1 MRYLMLILFPPVGI
15 VMYLKDEFGPP
26 KKIRYA
32 VCALSLLWMFFVI
45 YMFAK
50 IPIKNN
56 QEKAQLESEIFEDP
70 MAGKTEN
77 KTENM
82 KKAEFDSLSDR
93 EKAEKVKSF
102 LADAVGDYAEILFE
116 DGTGIQFPGAEMPD
130 GEDSKAWYGKIDNN
144 GDLTSTLG
152 EVTIQNG
159 VYVCKEYSK
168 QDLLS
173 VDVENKLPTKYKSD
187 ATSIAVRKTG
197 NGYYLA
203 FVTVYD
209 DPQETD
215 YDAIIKVAKECGI
228 NSGQVTF
235 VDEFSEVVGRKS
247 WPENSKTS
255 SKAKSE
261 NSQ

>member
-15 VMYLKDEFGPP
+15 IMYLKDEFGPP

-32 VCALSLLWMFFVI
+32 VCALSLLWMIFVI

-50 IPIKNN
+50 IPIRNN

-70 MAGKTEN
+70 MAGKVEN
-77 KTENM
+77 KAEQM
-82 KKAEFDSLSDR
+82 KKSKFDSLSDR
-93 EKAEKVKSF
+93 EKAKKIKSF
-102 LADAVGDYAEILFE
+102 LSDAVGDYAEILFE

-130 GEDSKAWYGKIDNN
+130 GENPTAWYGKIDSDGN
-144 GDLTSTLG
+144 LTSTLG

-173 VDVENKLPTKYKSD
+173 VDMENKLPEKYKSA
-187 ATSIAVRKTG
+187 ATSIVVRETED
-197 NGYYLA
+197 GYYLA
-203 FVTVYD
+203 FVTVCE
-209 DPQETD
+209 DPQQTD
-215 YDAIIKVAKECGI
+215 YDAIISVAKECGI

-247 WPENSKTS
+247 WPESSKTQT
-255 SKAKSE
+255 E
-261 NSQ
+261 NTQE

>member
-15 VMYLKDEFGPP
+15 IMYLKDEFGPP

-32 VCALSLLWMFFVI
+32 VCALSLLWMIFVI

-50 IPIKNN
+50 IPIRNN

-70 MAGKTEN
+70 MAGKVEN
-77 KTENM
+77 KTEQM
-82 KKAEFDSLSDR
+82 KKSKFDSLSDR
-93 EKAEKVKSF
+93 EKAEKIKSF
-102 LADAVGDYAEILFE
+102 LSYAVGDYAEILFE

-130 GEDSKAWYGKIDNN
+130 GENSTAWYGKIDSDGN
-144 GDLTSTLG
+144 LTSTLG

-173 VDVENKLPTKYKSD
+173 VDVENKLPEKYKSD
-187 ATSIAVRKTG
+187 ATSIVVRETED
-197 NGYYLA
+197 GYYLA
-203 FVTVYD
+203 FVTVCE
-209 DPQETD
+209 DPQQTD
-215 YDAIIKVAKECGI
+215 YDAIISVAKECGI

-247 WPENSKTS
+247 WPESSKTQT
-255 SKAKSE
+255 E
-261 NSQ
+261 NTQE